1 MKPLVAMTTI
11 GENDDAAELAAV
23 LVERRLVACVNIIGP
38 IRSIY
43 RWEGRVNDDREQLL
57 IMKTTDARI
66 DELREAVL
74 AIHPY
79 EVPEFVV
86 LPIDDISEGYRDWLV
101 AACAEG

>member
-1 MKPLVAMTTI
+1 MKPLVVLTTI
-11 GENDDAAELAAV
+11 GETDDAAELATV
-23 LVERRLVACVNIIGP
+23 LVERRLVACVNVIDSV
-38 IRSIY
+38 RSIY

-57 IMKTTDARI
+57 IMKTTDARV

-86 LPIDDISEGYRDWLV
+86 LPIEGISEGYRDWLI
-101 AACAEG
+101 AACAVG